1 MAAND
6 LSDANLESATEPIA
20 IQNQDGLDELV
31 ATADLVLADFY
42 ADWCGPCKMIE
53 PTLETIAAET
63 PATIAKIDVDTN
75 QQLAASFG
83 VRGVPTLILFVN
95 GSQAEKLVGVQ
106 SEDQLRS
113 LIANYSN

>member
-1 MAAND
+1 MAAHD
-6 LSDANLESATEPIA
+6 LSDATRESATEPIS
-20 IQNQDGLDELV
+20 IENQDDLDELV
-31 ATADLVLADFY
+31 ATADIVLADFY

-75 QQLAASFG
+75 QQLAATFG
-83 VRGVPTLILFVN
+83 VRGVPTLILFAN

-106 SEDQLRS
+106 SQDQLQS
-113 LIANYSN
+113 LITNYSN